1 MPNFDLTEDEA
12 VEILA
17 DLASEGID
25 DFDDVED
32 SYDDFDEVEEL
43 YEDVDDYYDD
53 DGVF

>member
-17 DLASEGID
+17 DLASDGID
-25 DFDDVED
+25 EFDGE
-32 SYDDFDEVEEL
+32 
-43 YEDVDDYYDD
+43 YEDAFEDDYDD

>member
-17 DLASEGID
+17 DLASDGID
-25 DFDDVED
+25 EFDGE
-32 SYDDFDEVEEL
+32 YEDDF
-43 YEDVDDYYDD
+43 EDDYDD